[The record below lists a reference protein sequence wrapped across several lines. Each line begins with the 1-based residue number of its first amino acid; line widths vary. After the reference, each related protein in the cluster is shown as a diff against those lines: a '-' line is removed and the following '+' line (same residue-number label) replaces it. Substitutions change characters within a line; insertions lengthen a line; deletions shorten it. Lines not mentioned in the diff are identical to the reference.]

1 MQQKYVPIR
10 AGSLLPLV
18 LLYGAASLIH
28 FSHNAEFL
36 SEYPNLPAWFTRAGV
51 YGAWV
56 GVTAIGVVGY
66 LLLRAR
72 YARTGLL
79 LLVVYGAFGL
89 DGLSHYALAPPSAH
103 TWTMNFTIGFEAV
116 MGGVLIAAVVVALF
130 RSRSGAMRNGAA

>member
-1 MQQKYVPIR
+1 MKQKYLPIR
-10 AGSLLPLV
+10 ASSLLPLV

-36 SEYPNLPAWFTRAGV
+36 NEYPNLPAWFTRAGV
-51 YGAWV
+51 YAAWL

-79 LLVVYGAFGL
+79 VLAIYGAFGL

-103 TWTMNFTIGFEAV
+103 TLAMNFTIGFEAV
-116 MGGVLIAAVVVALF
+116 MGAVLIGVVMAAMF
-130 RSRSGAMRNGAA
+130 RSRSGAA